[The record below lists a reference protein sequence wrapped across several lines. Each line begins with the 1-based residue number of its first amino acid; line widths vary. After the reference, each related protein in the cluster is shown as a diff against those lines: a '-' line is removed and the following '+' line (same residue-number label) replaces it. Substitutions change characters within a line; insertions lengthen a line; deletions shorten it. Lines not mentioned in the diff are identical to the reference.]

1 MGLGEVWIQ
10 LDSLLVI
17 AGRFIHLALG
27 AQAVALLDGFLRG
40 FCLVLRV
47 PV

>member
-10 LDSLLVI
+10 LDGLLIV
-17 AGRFIHLALG
+17 AGRFVHLALS